1 MKQFVAL
8 TLAAGLLVLAGCKK
22 DTTGS
27 VPMGEKKQ
35 PVAGVS
41 WSVPK
46 RWVPGGERPMRIA
59 TYAIP
64 AAEGDAEGAE
74 CAVFYF
80 GEGAGGDVTANI
92 DRWVGQFEPTSGP
105 DRGTKEVNGMQVTT
119 VRIGGAYLN
128 PSGPMMQ
135 SMGKKPGYRLLG
147 AIVAGPQGSV
157 FFKMTGPEKT
167 IASAEGEFEALV
179 ESLSK

>member
-1 MKQFVAL
+1 MKQFVVL

-27 VPMGEKKQ
+27 VAMGEGKGT
-35 PVAGVS
+35 VAGVS
-41 WSVPK
+41 WGVPK
-46 RWVPGGERPMRIA
+46 RWVTGGERPMRAA
-59 TYAIP
+59 TYVIP
-64 AAEGDAEGAE
+64 ATDGDTESAE

-80 GEGAGGDVTANI
+80 GQGAGGDLTANI
-92 DRWVGQFEPTSGP
+92 DRWVGQFEATSGP
-105 DRGTKEVNGMQVTT
+105 DRGTKQVNGMEVTT

-135 SMGKKPGYRLLG
+135 SSGKKPGYRLLG

-167 IASAEGEFEALV
+167 IASAEGEFEAMV
-179 ESLSK
+179 GSLSK

>member
-1 MKQFVAL
+1 MKQLVAL

-27 VPMGEKKQ
+27 VAMGEGKGS
-35 PVAGVS
+35 VAGVS
-41 WSVPK
+41 WGVPK
-46 RWVPGGERPMRIA
+46 RWVPGAERPMRAA

-64 AAEGDAEGAE
+64 AAEGDTEGAE

-80 GEGAGGDVTANI
+80 GPGAGGDVTSNI
-92 DRWVGQFEPTSGP
+92 DRWVGQFEATSGP
-105 DRGTKEVNGMQVTT
+105 DRGTKQVNGMDVTT

-135 SMGKKPGYRLLG
+135 SMGKKDGYRLLG

-167 IASAEGEFEALV
+167 IASAETEFEALV
-179 ESLSK
+179 GSLSK